1 MKARIPI
8 LSEKDKKK
16 IVAEAERELEKNWKK
31 LRIEFGENWEK
42 FGKIYLNLD
51 MKK

>member
-1 MKARIPI
+1 LIGKE
-8 LSEKDKKK
+8 LGETWENFGK
-16 IVAEAERELEKNWKK
+16 ELEKNWKK
-31 LRIEFGENWEK
+31 LRIKFGENWEK

>member
-1 MKARIPI
+1 MIGKE
-8 LSEKDKKK
+8 LGETWENFGK
-16 IVAEAERELEKNWKK
+16 ELEKNWKK

>member
-1 MKARIPI
+1 LIGKE
-8 LSEKDKKK
+8 LGETWENFGK
-16 IVAEAERELEKNWKK
+16 ELEKNWKK